1 MFWDQ
6 SFDDH
11 ETVKVNMFR
20 LTMHAYALFVIYILL
35 QTSHADGKDLM
46 LLFEHHSEELFMLM
60 QCVYFLSC
68 YILHKLTV
76 RNLVFISLLV

>member
-20 LTMHAYALFVIYILL
+20 LTMHAYALFVIYVLL

-46 LLFEHHSEELFMLM
+46 LSRLSTIQKSYSCLCSVCTFCLAI
-60 QCVYFLSC
+60 YF
-68 YILHKLTV
+68 T
-76 RNLVFISLLV
+76 N